1 MLHANVNVH
10 VHCIIIV
17 CDVMNFLQGAYK
29 NLVLHITLNLA
40 CHTCIDSID
49 LKKFYKRHST
59 SNHSKVGE
67 LGYVSF
73 CSTAHKT
80 GSFDRIKCYKY
91 VNVYARMYVLPI
103 NNNNL
108 V

>member
-1 MLHANVNVH
+1 MLHANFNVH

-17 CDVMNFLQGAYK
+17 GDVLNFLQGAYE
-29 NLVLHITLNLA
+29 NLVLHTLNLA

-73 CSTAHKT
+73 CSTAHET

-91 VNVYARMYVLPI
+91 VNVYALYVCFT
-103 NNNNL
+103 NKR
-108 V
+108 

>member
-17 CDVMNFLQGAYK
+17 CDVLNFLQRAYK
-29 NLVLHITLNLA
+29 NLVLHTLNLA

-59 SNHSKVGE
+59 SNYSKVGE
-67 LGYVSF
+67 LG
-73 CSTAHKT
+73 
-80 GSFDRIKCYKY
+80 
-91 VNVYARMYVLPI
+91 
-103 NNNNL
+103 
-108 V
+108 